1 VGSNGC
7 PARQRR
13 STLPLE
19 EAVAELKT
27 VPERWYDVAKA
38 FFG

>member
-1 VGSNGC
+1 V
-7 PARQRR
+7 AV
-13 STLPLE
+13 PLR

-27 VPERWYDVAKA
+27 VPPHWYEVARA